1 MKRLKGL
8 YRKTV
13 RTAEIGRQ
21 ILMSEFPAVAMLPGI
36 YLDRV
41 GFDEVQRRP
50 TVTPSF
56 LD

>member
-21 ILMSEFPAVAMLPGI
+21 ILMSEFPAVATLPGI

-41 GFDEVQRRP
+41 GFDEVQ
-50 TVTPSF
+50 
-56 LD
+56 